1 MQFLRDM
8 SIGRKLTVI
17 IVLTS
22 AVTLLMACV
31 AIGVYDILS
40 FRRSMTVDLA
50 TLAEVVARNSTAA
63 LTFHD
68 AKAAEDV
75 LAALKAEPHIT
86 AACIYDADGKA
97 FAKYIRD
104 QSDARTLP
112 ASPQATGTHFTHGKL
127 SEFRPIRFQGD
138 LIGVVYI
145 ESDLGE
151 MFARLQRYAGVITCV
166 LLISSLV
173 AFLLASKFQQ
183 VISTPIFELVRTIQK
198 VSSQKD
204 YSLRHLVTSHD
215 VSRHDEI
222 GVLIDGFNGMLARI
236 EGRDAELRRQR
247 NHLEDEVALR
257 TAELL
262 TINARLVSA
271 KDIAEEANRAKSEF
285 LANMSHE
292 IRTPI
297 NGILGMTELALETV
311 LTKDQRDYL
320 RMVKTSGEDLLS
332 VVNDILDFSKVEA
345 GKLELDEI
353 DFDVYNC
360 VGETMKT
367 MALRA
372 HQKDLELAYDA
383 AADIP
388 RRVLGDPGRLRQ
400 ILVNL
405 VGNAIKFTAHGE
417 VIVGVRNCPAEM
429 GDIELQFSVSDTGI
443 GIPAEKQNLLF
454 KAFSQADSSTTR
466 KYGGTGLGL
475 AISAR
480 LVEMMGGKIWIES
493 ESGKGSTFRFT
504 AHFKPAIAD
513 REKAEPL
520 IQDRLKE
527 MPVLVVDDN
536 YTNGRILHDMT
547 KAWGMRPAV
556 AHAGS
561 EALAMAR
568 AAHQNGEPFRLVL
581 LDVCMP
587 TMDGFE
593 VAEKFRDD
601 PALRDVTILLL
612 TSAGRPGEA
621 ARCLE
626 LRISAYLL
634 KPVMK
639 ADLLTAILTVLG
651 HQPGLEGAA
660 DPPLVT
666 RHSIRESA
674 TKRRVLVAEDNLIN
688 QALIMRLLSNMGHT
702 PVLAQ
707 NGKEAVSLASSEV
720 FDLIFMD
727 VQMPEMDGLAATRA
741 IRQRET
747 MDGTHLP
754 IYAMTAHAMK
764 GDRERCL
771 DSGMDGYLTKPIRF
785 SDVERT
791 LAKLGSEPAVITTTQ
806 NIPTPERWSKVE
818 ALDRLGGDQQ
828 LLQELIQIFLE
839 ESPKLMSKLQKAVSD
854 SDAEAVM
861 QCAHSMK
868 GELSCLGGDDAAK
881 AAQELETMGRNKT
894 LAGSADA
901 LVTFEREFA
910 AVTLLLKD
918 AASVHP

>member
-8 SIGRKLTVI
+8 SIGRKLTAI

-40 FRRSMTVDLA
+40 FRRNMTIDLA

-75 LAALKAEPHIT
+75 LAALKAEPHVT
-86 AACIYDADGKA
+86 AACIYDDEGKS
-97 FAKYIRD
+97 FAKYVRD
-104 QSDARTLP
+104 RASSASVP
-112 ASPQATGTHFTHGKL
+112 VSPQATGTHFAHGKL

-138 LIGVVYI
+138 IIGVVYI

-151 MFARLQRYAGVITCV
+151 MFARLQRYAGVIACV

-183 VISTPIFELVRTIQK
+183 VISTPIFELVRTIKQ

-204 YSLRHLVTSHD
+204 YSLRHLATSHD
-215 VSRHDEI
+215 VSSHDEI

-236 EGRDAELRRQR
+236 ERRDAELQRQR

-262 TINARLVSA
+262 TINSSLVSA
-271 KDIAEEANRAKSEF
+271 KDSAEDANRAKSEF

-311 LTKDQRDYL
+311 LTKDQEDYL
-320 RMVKTSGEDLLS
+320 RMAKTSGEDLLS

-353 DFDVYNC
+353 AFDVYNC

-372 HQKDLELAYDA
+372 HQKNLELAYDA
-383 AADIP
+383 APDIP
-388 RRVLGDPGRLRQ
+388 RRVVGDPGRLRQ
-400 ILVNL
+400 ILLNL
-405 VGNAIKFTAHGE
+405 VGNAIKFTAAGE
-417 VIVGVRNCPAEM
+417 VIVELRNCPGKI

-443 GIPAEKQNLLF
+443 GIPDGKQNLLF

-513 REKAEPL
+513 KEKAEPL
-520 IQDRLKE
+520 IQDRLKA

-547 KAWGMRPAV
+547 QTWGMRPVV
-556 AHAGS
+556 AHGGS
-561 EALAMAR
+561 EALAIAR

-587 TMDGFE
+587 EMDGFE

-601 PALRDVTILLL
+601 PMLRDATILLL

-651 HQPGLEGAA
+651 HQSGLERAA

-674 TKRRVLVAEDNLIN
+674 IKRRVLVAEDNAIN
-688 QALIMRLLSNMGHT
+688 QALIMRLLANMGHS

-720 FDLIFMD
+720 FDLVFMD

-771 DSGMDGYLTKPIRF
+771 ESGMDGYLTKPIRF

-791 LAKLGSEPAVITTTQ
+791 LANLGTEAVLTTTQ
-806 NIPTPERWSKVE
+806 NIPTPDRWNKVE
-818 ALDRLGGDQQ
+818 ALDRLGGDQE

-839 ESPKLMSKLQKAVSD
+839 ESPKLLSKLQKAVSD

-861 QCAHSMK
+861 QCAHSVK

-894 LAGSADA
+894 LAGSAEA

-910 AVTLLLKD
+910 GVTLLLKD
-918 AASVHP
+918 AASVKP

>member
-8 SIGRKLTVI
+8 SIGRKLIII

-31 AIGVYDILS
+31 AIGAYDILS
-40 FRRSMTVDLA
+40 FRRSMTLDLA

-75 LAALKAEPHIT
+75 LAALKAEPHVT
-86 AACIYDADGKA
+86 AACIYDVDGKA

-104 QSDARTLP
+104 QADSTTVP
-112 ASPQATGTHFTHGKL
+112 TSPQATGTHFANGQL

-151 MFARLQRYAGVITCV
+151 VFARLQRYAGVIACV

-183 VISTPIFELVRTIQK
+183 VISTPIFELVRTIKQ

-204 YSLRHLVTSHD
+204 YSLRHPVTS
-215 VSRHDEI
+215 HDEI

-236 EGRDAELRRQR
+236 EQRDAELQCQR
-247 NHLEDEVALR
+247 NHLEDEVGLR
-257 TAELL
+257 TTELL
-262 TINARLVSA
+262 TINTRLISAR
-271 KDIAEEANRAKSEF
+271 DTAEEANRAKSEF

-297 NGILGMTELALETV
+297 NGILGMTELALDTV
-311 LTKDQRDYL
+311 LTKDQQDYL

-353 DFDVYNC
+353 DFDVYTC

-388 RRVLGDPGRLRQ
+388 RRVVGDPGRLRQ

-405 VGNAIKFTAHGE
+405 VGNAIKFTAAGE
-417 VIVGVRNCPAEM
+417 VIVEVRNCPAEM

-443 GIPAEKQNLLF
+443 GIPAEKQKLLF

-480 LVEMMGGKIWIES
+480 LVEMMAGKIWIES
-493 ESGKGSTFRFT
+493 ESGKGSTFRFI

-513 REKAEPL
+513 TEKAEPL
-520 IQDRLKE
+520 IQDRLKA

-547 KAWGMRPAV
+547 QAWGMRPVV
-556 AHAGS
+556 AHGGS

-568 AAHQNGEPFRLVL
+568 AAQSKWR
-581 LDVCMP
+581 
-587 TMDGFE
+587 
-593 VAEKFRDD
+593 
-601 PALRDVTILLL
+601 AL
-612 TSAGRPGEA
+612 SFGSP
-621 ARCLE
+621 RCLHA
-626 LRISAYLL
+626 R
-634 KPVMK
+634 
-639 ADLLTAILTVLG
+639 
-651 HQPGLEGAA
+651 
-660 DPPLVT
+660 
-666 RHSIRESA
+666 
-674 TKRRVLVAEDNLIN
+674 
-688 QALIMRLLSNMGHT
+688 
-702 PVLAQ
+702 
-707 NGKEAVSLASSEV
+707 NGW
-720 FDLIFMD
+720 I
-727 VQMPEMDGLAATRA
+727 
-741 IRQRET
+741 
-747 MDGTHLP
+747 
-754 IYAMTAHAMK
+754 
-764 GDRERCL
+764 
-771 DSGMDGYLTKPIRF
+771 
-785 SDVERT
+785 
-791 LAKLGSEPAVITTTQ
+791 
-806 NIPTPERWSKVE
+806 
-818 ALDRLGGDQQ
+818 
-828 LLQELIQIFLE
+828 
-839 ESPKLMSKLQKAVSD
+839 
-854 SDAEAVM
+854 
-861 QCAHSMK
+861 
-868 GELSCLGGDDAAK
+868 
-881 AAQELETMGRNKT
+881 
-894 LAGSADA
+894 
-901 LVTFEREFA
+901 
-910 AVTLLLKD
+910 
-918 AASVHP
+918 

>member
-8 SIGRKLTVI
+8 SIGRKLIAI

-104 QSDARTLP
+104 QPSRTSVP
-112 ASPQATGTHFTHGKL
+112 ASPEATGTHFAHGQL

-151 MFARLQRYAGVITCV
+151 MFARLQRYAGVIACV

-183 VISTPIFELVRTIQK
+183 VISTPIFELVRTIKK

-215 VSRHDEI
+215 EI
-222 GVLIDGFNGMLARI
+222 GVLIDGFNSMLARI
-236 EGRDAELRRQR
+236 ERRDAELQRQR

-257 TAELL
+257 TADLL
-262 TINARLVSA
+262 TINTRLVSA
-271 KDIAEEANRAKSEF
+271 KDAAEEASRAKSGF

-311 LTKDQRDYL
+311 LTKDQQDYL

-332 VVNDILDFSKVEA
+332 VVNDILHFSKVEA

-372 HQKDLELAYDA
+372 HQKNLELAYDA
-383 AADIP
+383 GADIP
-388 RRVLGDPGRLRQ
+388 RRVVGDPGRLRQ
-400 ILVNL
+400 ILINL
-405 VGNAIKFTAHGE
+405 VGNAIKFTAAGE
-417 VIVGVRNCPAEM
+417 VIVEVRNCPAGL

-493 ESGKGSTFRFT
+493 ESEKGSTFRFT
-504 AHFKPAIAD
+504 AHFKPAVAGK
-513 REKAEPL
+513 EKAEPL
-520 IQDRLKE
+520 IQDRLKA

-547 KAWGMRPAV
+547 QAWGMRPVV
-556 AHAGS
+556 AHSGS
-561 EALAMAR
+561 EALATAR
-568 AAHQNGEPFRLVL
+568 AANQNGEPFRLVL

-587 TMDGFE
+587 AMDGFE

-601 PALRDVTILLL
+601 PILRDETILLL

-639 ADLLTAILTVLG
+639 ADLLTAILTVLA
-651 HQPGLEGAA
+651 HQPGLDRAA

-666 RHSIRESA
+666 RHSIRE
-674 TKRRVLVAEDNLIN
+674 
-688 QALIMRLLSNMGHT
+688 
-702 PVLAQ
+702 
-707 NGKEAVSLASSEV
+707 
-720 FDLIFMD
+720 
-727 VQMPEMDGLAATRA
+727 
-741 IRQRET
+741 
-747 MDGTHLP
+747 
-754 IYAMTAHAMK
+754 
-764 GDRERCL
+764 
-771 DSGMDGYLTKPIRF
+771 
-785 SDVERT
+785 
-791 LAKLGSEPAVITTTQ
+791 
-806 NIPTPERWSKVE
+806 
-818 ALDRLGGDQQ
+818 
-828 LLQELIQIFLE
+828 
-839 ESPKLMSKLQKAVSD
+839 
-854 SDAEAVM
+854 
-861 QCAHSMK
+861 
-868 GELSCLGGDDAAK
+868 
-881 AAQELETMGRNKT
+881 
-894 LAGSADA
+894 
-901 LVTFEREFA
+901 
-910 AVTLLLKD
+910 
-918 AASVHP
+918 

>member
-8 SIGRKLTVI
+8 SIGRKLIAI

-104 QSDARTLP
+104 QPSRTSVP
-112 ASPQATGTHFTHGKL
+112 ASPEATGTHFAHGQL

-151 MFARLQRYAGVITCV
+151 MFARLQRYAGVIACV

-183 VISTPIFELVRTIQK
+183 VISTPIFELVRTIKK

-215 VSRHDEI
+215 EI
-222 GVLIDGFNGMLARI
+222 GVLIDGFNSMLARI
-236 EGRDAELRRQR
+236 ERRDAELQRQR

-262 TINARLVSA
+262 TINTRLVSA
-271 KDIAEEANRAKSEF
+271 KDAAEEASRAKSEF

-311 LTKDQRDYL
+311 LTKDQQDYL

-372 HQKDLELAYDA
+372 HQKNLELAYDA
-383 AADIP
+383 GADIP
-388 RRVLGDPGRLRQ
+388 RRVVGDPGRLRQ
-400 ILVNL
+400 ILINL
-405 VGNAIKFTAHGE
+405 VGNAIKFTAAGE
-417 VIVGVRNCPAEM
+417 VIVEVRNCPAGL

-493 ESGKGSTFRFT
+493 ESEKGSTFRFT
-504 AHFKPAIAD
+504 AHFKPAVAGK
-513 REKAEPL
+513 EKAEPL
-520 IQDRLKE
+520 IQDRLKA

-547 KAWGMRPAV
+547 QAWGMRPVV
-556 AHAGS
+556 AHSGS
-561 EALAMAR
+561 EALATAR
-568 AAHQNGEPFRLVL
+568 AANQNGEPFRLVL

-587 TMDGFE
+587 AMDGFE

-601 PALRDVTILLL
+601 PILRDETILLL

-651 HQPGLEGAA
+651 HQPGLDRAA

-674 TKRRVLVAEDNLIN
+674 TKRRVLVAEDNAIN
-688 QALIMRLLSNMGHT
+688 QALIMRLLANMGHT

-707 NGKEAVSLASSEV
+707 NGKEAVALASSEV
-720 FDLIFMD
+720 FDFVFMD

-741 IRQRET
+741 IRQKET
-747 MDGTHLP
+747 IDGTHLP
-754 IYAMTAHAMK
+754 IFAMTAHAMK

-771 DSGMDGYLTKPIRF
+771 ESGMDGYLTKPIRF

-791 LAKLGSEPAVITTTQ
+791 LANLGREPAVITITK
-806 NIPTPERWSKVE
+806 NLPTPERWNRIE
-818 ALDRLGGDQQ
+818 ALDRLGGDQE
-828 LLQELIQIFLE
+828 LLQELIQIFLA
-839 ESPKLMSKLQKAVSD
+839 ESPKLILKLQKAVFE

-861 QCAHSMK
+861 QCAHSIK

-881 AAQELETMGRNKT
+881 AAMELETMGRNKT
-894 LAGSADA
+894 LGAAA
-901 LVTFEREFA
+901 ETLVTFEREFA

>member
-8 SIGRKLTVI
+8 SIGRKLIAI

-104 QSDARTLP
+104 QPSRTSVP
-112 ASPQATGTHFTHGKL
+112 ASPEATGTHFAHGQL

-151 MFARLQRYAGVITCV
+151 MFARLQRYAGVIACV

-183 VISTPIFELVRTIQK
+183 VISTPIFELVRTIKK
-198 VSSQKD
+198 VSSEKD

-215 VSRHDEI
+215 EI
-222 GVLIDGFNGMLARI
+222 GVLIDGFNSMLARI
-236 EGRDAELRRQR
+236 ERRDAELQRQR

-262 TINARLVSA
+262 TINTRLVSA
-271 KDIAEEANRAKSEF
+271 KDAAEEASRAKSEF

-311 LTKDQRDYL
+311 LTKDQQDYL

-372 HQKDLELAYDA
+372 HQKNLELAYDA
-383 AADIP
+383 GADIP
-388 RRVLGDPGRLRQ
+388 RRVVGDPGRLRQ
-400 ILVNL
+400 ILINL
-405 VGNAIKFTAHGE
+405 VGNAIKFTAAGE
-417 VIVGVRNCPAEM
+417 VIVEVRNCPAGL

-493 ESGKGSTFRFT
+493 ESEKGSTFRFT
-504 AHFKPAIAD
+504 AHFKPAVAGK
-513 REKAEPL
+513 EKAEPL
-520 IQDRLKE
+520 IQDRLKA

-547 KAWGMRPAV
+547 QAWGMRPVV
-556 AHAGS
+556 AHSGS
-561 EALAMAR
+561 EALATAR
-568 AAHQNGEPFRLVL
+568 AANQNGEPFRLVL

-587 TMDGFE
+587 AMDGFE

-601 PALRDVTILLL
+601 PILRDETILLL

-651 HQPGLEGAA
+651 HQPGLDRAA

-674 TKRRVLVAEDNLIN
+674 TKRRVLVAEDNAIN
-688 QALIMRLLSNMGHT
+688 QALIMRLLANMGHT

-707 NGKEAVSLASSEV
+707 NGKEAVALASSEV
-720 FDLIFMD
+720 FDFVFMD

-741 IRQRET
+741 IRQKET
-747 MDGTHLP
+747 IDGTHLP
-754 IYAMTAHAMK
+754 IFAMTAHAMK

-771 DSGMDGYLTKPIRF
+771 ESGMDGYLTKPIRF

-791 LAKLGSEPAVITTTQ
+791 LANLGREPAVITITQ
-806 NIPTPERWSKVE
+806 NLPTPERWNRIE
-818 ALDRLGGDQQ
+818 ALDRLGGDQE
-828 LLQELIQIFLE
+828 LLQELIQIFLA
-839 ESPKLMSKLQKAVSD
+839 ESPKLILKLQKAVFE

-861 QCAHSMK
+861 QCAHSIK

-881 AAQELETMGRNKT
+881 AAMELETMGRNKT
-894 LAGSADA
+894 LGAAA
-901 LVTFEREFA
+901 ETLVTFEREFA

>member
-8 SIGRKLTVI
+8 SIGRRLTAI

-22 AVTLLMACV
+22 AVTLLMACM
-31 AIGVYDILS
+31 AMGVYDILS
-40 FRRSMTVDLA
+40 FRRSMALDIA

-68 AKAAEDV
+68 PRAAEDV
-75 LAALKAEPHIT
+75 LVALKAEPHIR

-104 QSDARTLP
+104 QSSSNPLP
-112 ASPQATGTHFTHGKL
+112 ASPQATGTHFAHGQL
-127 SEFRPIRFQGD
+127 SEFRPIRFQGE

-151 MFARLQRYAGVITCV
+151 MFARLQRYAGVIACV

-183 VISTPIFELVRTIQK
+183 LISTPIFELVRTIKK
-198 VSSQKD
+198 VSSEKD
-204 YSLRHLVTSHD
+204 YSLRHLVTSHEVTRD
-215 VSRHDEI
+215 DEI
-222 GVLIDGFNGMLARI
+222 GVLIDGFNSMLARI
-236 EGRDAELRRQR
+236 EQRDAELQSQR

-257 TAELL
+257 TTELL
-262 TINARLVSA
+262 TINSRLVSA
-271 KDIAEEANRAKSEF
+271 RDAAEDANRAKSEF

-311 LTKDQRDYL
+311 LTKDQQDYL

-345 GKLELDEI
+345 GKFELDEI

-372 HQKDLELAYDA
+372 HQKGLELAYDA
-383 AADIP
+383 TPDIP
-388 RRVLGDPGRLRQ
+388 RRVAGDPGRLRQ
-400 ILVNL
+400 ILINL
-405 VGNAIKFTAHGE
+405 VGNAIKFTAAGE
-417 VIVGVRNCPAEM
+417 VIVEVRNCAAEM
-429 GDIELQFSVSDTGI
+429 GVIELQFSVSDTGI
-443 GIPAEKQNLLF
+443 GIPADKQNLLF

-480 LVEMMGGKIWIES
+480 LVEMMGGKIWVES
-493 ESGKGSTFRFT
+493 ESEKGSTFRFT

-513 REKAEPL
+513 KEKSEPL

-536 YTNGRILHDMT
+536 NTNGRILHDMT
-547 KAWGMRPAV
+547 QTWGMRPVV
-556 AHAGS
+556 AHSGS
-561 EALAMAR
+561 EALSMAR
-568 AAHQNGEPFRLVL
+568 AANQKGEPFRLVL

-587 TMDGFE
+587 AMDGFE

-601 PALRDVTILLL
+601 PVLRDATILLL

-621 ARCLE
+621 ARCLD
-626 LRISAYLL
+626 LRIAAYLL

-651 HQPGLEGAA
+651 HEPGLDLAA

-674 TKRRVLVAEDNLIN
+674 TKRRVLVVEDNAIN
-688 QALIMRLLSNMGHT
+688 QALIMRLLANMGHT
-702 PVLAQ
+702 SVLAQ
-707 NGKEAVSLASSEV
+707 NGREAVALVSSEG
-720 FDLIFMD
+720 FDLVFMD

-741 IRQRET
+741 IRQKET
-747 MDGTHLP
+747 INGTHLP
-754 IYAMTAHAMK
+754 IYAMTAHALK

-771 DSGMDGYLTKPIRF
+771 ESGMDGYLTKPIRF

-791 LAKLGSEPAVITTTQ
+791 LAGLGSEAAMTTITQ
-806 NIPTPERWSKVE
+806 NIPTPEKWNKIE
-818 ALDRLGGDQQ
+818 ALDRLGGDDE
-828 LLQELIQIFLE
+828 LLQELIQIFLA
-839 ESPKLMSKLQKAVSD
+839 ESPKLILKLQKAVFE

-868 GELSCLGGDDAAK
+868 GEISCLGGDAAAK
-881 AAQELETMGRNKT
+881 AALELETMGRNKT
-894 LAGSADA
+894 LGGAAEA

-910 AVTLLLKD
+910 AVTLLLRD
-918 AASVHP
+918 AATVHP